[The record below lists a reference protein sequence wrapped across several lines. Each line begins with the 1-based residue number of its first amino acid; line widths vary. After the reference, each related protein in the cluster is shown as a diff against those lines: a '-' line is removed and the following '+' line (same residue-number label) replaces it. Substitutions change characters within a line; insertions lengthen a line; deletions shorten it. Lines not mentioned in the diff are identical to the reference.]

1 MSEENLL
8 QKAVDFYPAEAF
20 ERLGEAIDY
29 ATRMHDGQKRASGES
44 YIVHPLSVA
53 DTLIDWQM
61 DIDSVIAGL
70 LHDCVEDTPATLEDI
85 EQHFGSSVAFLVNGV
100 TKMSQAR
107 SGMQDI
113 TTYLPQTKDNL
124 TKLLIAVSQDM
135 RVLLVKLADR
145 LHNMRTLEHL
155 PRQRQLKIARET
167 LEIFAPLADRLGFGR
182 LRVELEELA
191 FSYIDPRE
199 YKRLQSLVKKQLEY
213 GAENLDTIKKEVSDT
228 LNDFD
233 IEHAVD
239 GRTKSIYSLYKK
251 LKKYNNDISQIH
263 DLIAIRIIIKDQ
275 PTCYHVLGLIHAMYQ
290 PVLTKIKDYIA
301 VPKLNGYQSL
311 HTTVITPS
319 EQIIEIQI
327 RSTKMHDHAE
337 RGLAASFHYNEYKLT
352 RAYSEGEAALLPP
365 NMRWIMK
372 LQEAYDRLQAGED
385 IGPGEL
391 SLDLFSDR
399 IFVYS
404 PKGDIYEL
412 PEGSHPLDF
421 AYAVHSEVAEHA
433 HSFKVNGKIAAFS
446 RELHNGD
453 IIEVVTRKN
462 VVPKPDW
469 LEHVKTA
476 RARQK
481 IRAILGV
488 TSAKH

>member
-1 MSEENLL
+1 MTEEELL
-8 QKAVDFYPAEAF
+8 QKAVDFYPAEAL
-20 ERLGEAIDY
+20 EHLGEAIAY
-29 ATRMHDGQKRASGES
+29 ATSAHNGQKRQSGES
-44 YIVHPLSVA
+44 YIIHPLAVA
-53 DTLIDWQM
+53 HTLVDWRM

-70 LHDCVEDTPATLEDI
+70 LHDCVEDTPATLAEI
-85 EQHFGSSVAFLVNGV
+85 EAKFGAGVAFLVNGV

-113 TTYLPQTKDNL
+113 SSYLPQTKDNL

-145 LHNMRTLEHL
+145 LHNMRTLQHL
-155 PRQRQLKIARET
+155 PRDRQLKIAHET

-182 LRVELEELA
+182 LRVELEELS
-191 FSYIDPRE
+191 FSYINPKE
-199 YKRLQSLVKKQLEY
+199 YKHLQSLVKKQLDE
-213 GAENLDTIKKEVSDT
+213 GSNNLDSLKKEISNT
-228 LNDFD
+228 LRDFD
-233 IEHAVD
+233 IEHTVD
-239 GRTKSIYSLYKK
+239 GRTKSIYSLHKK
-251 LKKYNNDISQIH
+251 LKKFSNDISQIH
-263 DLIAIRIIIKDQ
+263 DLVALRIIVPDQ
-275 PTCYHVLGLIHAMYQ
+275 ATCYHVLGLVHAMYQ

-327 RSTKMHDHAE
+327 RSTKMHEHAE
-337 RGLAASFHYNEYKLT
+337 RGLAAAFHYNEYKLT
-352 RAYSEGEAALLPP
+352 RGYSEGEAAVVPP
-365 NMRWIMK
+365 NMRWIIK

-385 IGPGEL
+385 ITPGEL
-391 SLDLFSDR
+391 SLDLFADR

-412 PEGSHPLDF
+412 PEGSYPLDF
-421 AYAVHSEVAEHA
+421 AYAIHSEVAEHA
-433 HSFKVNGKIAAFS
+433 HSFRVNGKIAPFS
-446 RELHNGD
+446 RELRNGD

-462 VVPKPDW
+462 ITPKPDW
-469 LEHVKTA
+469 VEHVKTA